1 MCIRD
6 RILSNTIVRLI
17 LAVLIGLLVGLAV
30 NESVLKAVMIV
41 KQITG
46 QIIFFLVPLIILG
59 FVAPSIA
66 RLKSNASKVLL
77 FAFSIAYPVSYTH
90 LTLQTNREV

>member
-1 MCIRD
+1 MLRK
-6 RILSNTIVRLI
+6 ILSNTIVRLI

-46 QIIFFLVPLIILG
+46 QNISLLGSVDHSRIRGAFYRPLEKQRIQSLIIR
-59 FVAPSIA
+59 F
-66 RLKSNASKVLL
+66 
-77 FAFSIAYPVSYTH
+77 
-90 LTLQTNREV
+90 

>member
-1 MCIRD
+1 MLKK
-6 RILSNTIVRLI
+6 ILSNTIVRLI

-46 QIIFFLVPLIILG
+46 QIIFFLVPLIILEIRG
-59 FVAPSIA
+59 
-66 RLKSNASKVLL
+66 
-77 FAFSIAYPVSYTH
+77 AFYRPLEKQRIQSLII
-90 LTLQTNREV
+90 RF

>member
-1 MCIRD
+1 MLKK
-6 RILSNTIVRLI
+6 ILSNTIVRLI

-59 FVAPSIA
+59 FVAPSIPLEKQ
-66 RLKSNASKVLL
+66 RIQSLIIR
-77 FAFSIAYPVSYTH
+77 F
-90 LTLQTNREV
+90 

>member
-1 MCIRD
+1 MLKK
-6 RILSNTIVRLI
+6 ILSNTIVRLI

-46 QIIFFLVPLIILG
+46 HFLLGSVDHSRIRGAFYRPLEKQRIQSLIIR
-59 FVAPSIA
+59 F
-66 RLKSNASKVLL
+66 
-77 FAFSIAYPVSYTH
+77 
-90 LTLQTNREV
+90 

>member
-1 MCIRD
+1 MLKK
-6 RILSNTIVRLI
+6 ILSNTIVRLI

-46 QIIFFLVPLIILG
+46 QIIFFLVPLIIRG
-59 FVAPSIA
+59 
-66 RLKSNASKVLL
+66 
-77 FAFSIAYPVSYTH
+77 AFYRPLEKQRIQSLII
-90 LTLQTNREV
+90 RF

>member
-1 MCIRD
+1 MLKK
-6 RILSNTIVRLI
+6 ILSNTIVRLI

-66 RLKSNASKVLL
+66 RLKSNASNYSLL
-77 FAFSIAYPVSYTH
+77 VSHTCH
-90 LTLQTNREV
+90 RLAPLPLAPLWVMN